1 MSPNPNMT
9 PTDIN
14 NEININYI
22 DLFSGIGGF
31 RVAIE
36 DFDISN
42 KKYNFNCVLSADI
55 KPDAIDTYNINFN
68 ENNKAIDINLLEPS
82 DIKQF
87 DLLCAGFPCNPFSS
101 AGYKRGFT
109 DKKGKFIF
117 KILDICKYH
126 KPSIVILENVYN
138 LITLKKGEYITKII
152 NMFENIGYYINY
164 KKLNSKDFGCPQ
176 SRERVYIICS
186 LNEKISFDNIKYHNH
201 SYIKDI
207 INYSL
212 KKSNISSTFTDKLI
226 KIHKK
231 KSLYGCKINDKRG
244 GEKNIHSWDIGYNGN
259 ISIEESKLMNKIML
273 ERRKKHWAKKKKIIW
288 MDGMPLTYDEINTF
302 YKHSQLQDM
311 LDNLVNLKYLRLEKC
326 KDLINGKR
334 VYKEDSEPGYNI
346 CKGKLSFPISKILD
360 PNDISPTLTATDSNK
375 LGIIIDNKI
384 IRKISRD
391 EIKKICGFPNSFII
405 PNHVNYYD
413 LFGNMVTPPVIKEIL
428 NIIYH

>member
-9 PTDIN
+9 PTNIN

-36 DFDISN
+36 DFAISN

-101 AGYKRGFT
+101 AGYKRGFG

-186 LNEKISFDNIKYHNH
+186 LNEKISFDNIKYHKH

-212 KKSNISSTFTDKLI
+212 KKSNISSTFADKLI

-273 ERRKKHWAKKKKIIW
+273 ERRKKHWAKKKEIVW

-302 YKHSQLQDM
+302 YKHSQLKDM

>member
-9 PTDIN
+9 PTNIN

-36 DFDISN
+36 DFAISN

-186 LNEKISFDNIKYHNH
+186 LNEKISFDNIKYHKH

-212 KKSNISSTFTDKLI
+212 KKSNISSTFADKLI

-273 ERRKKHWAKKKKIIW
+273 ERRKKHWAKKKEIVW

-302 YKHSQLQDM
+302 YKHSQLKDM